1 MVMPSI
7 LIVAVAV
14 TLIVAVVVLT
24 YNKLVKLRN
33 RVDNAW
39 SQIDVQL
46 QRRLDL
52 ISNLVETV
60 KGYTAHEKETLEKL
74 TIARAN
80 SINAHTARERMEAE
94 NQLTAGLGQLFSVV
108 ENYPELKSNTNFLA
122 LQSELSSTEDKVS
135 YMRQSYND
143 TVMRFNNAIQSFP
156 AVLIA
161 STLGF
166 EERSLFEAAQN
177 ASTAPRIK
185 F

>member
-1 MVMPSI
+1 MPGI
-7 LIVAVAV
+7 LIIAVVV
-14 TLIVAVVVLT
+14 TLIVLVVVLT

-52 ISNLVETV
+52 IPNLVETV

-80 SINAHTARERMEAE
+80 CINANSASERVEAE

-108 ENYPELKSNTNFLA
+108 ESYPELKSNTNFLA
-122 LQSELSSTEDKVS
+122 LQGELSSTEDKVS

-156 AVLIA
+156 AVLFA
-161 STLGF
+161 GTMGF
-166 EERSLFEAAQN
+166 EERSLFEAAES
-177 ASTAPRIK
+177 ASAVPKIK